1 MSTESPG
8 RPETYRSPGADRA
21 ADERSI
27 GELFSAVSED
37 ISTLMRQEVELAKAE
52 VRQSASNAG
61 AGVGLLG
68 GAGVAGH
75 MVLLFVSISAWWGI
89 AQWIGQAWSGLV
101 IAVIWAII
109 GAVLYSV
116 GRTRLKQVEGL
127 PRTTETAKQIP
138 DALAGH
144 EETR

>member
-1 MSTESPG
+1 MSTEAYRPPDSG
-8 RPETYRSPGADRA
+8 RGA
-21 ADERSI
+21 ADDRSV
-27 GELFSAVSED
+27 GQLFSAVSED
-37 ISTLMRQEVELAKAE
+37 ISTLIRQEVELAKAE
-52 VRQSASNAG
+52 VRQSATQAG

-116 GRTRLKQVEGL
+116 GRSRLKQVEGL

>member
-1 MSTESPG
+1 MSSEAFRTRDAGTDAS
-8 RPETYRSPGADRA
+8 D
-21 ADERSI
+21 RSI
-27 GELFSAVSED
+27 GELFSAISED
-37 ISTLMRQEVELAKAE
+37 ISTLMRQEVALAKAE
-52 VRQSASNAG
+52 VRQSATNAG

-75 MVLLFVSISAWWGI
+75 MVLLFVSLSAWWGI
-89 AQWIGQAWSGLV
+89 AQFIGQAWSGLV
-101 IAVIWAII
+101 MALVWAII
-109 GAVLYSV
+109 GAILYSV

>member
-1 MSTESPG
+1 M
-8 RPETYRSPGADRA
+8 
-21 ADERSI
+21 
-27 GELFSAVSED
+27 
-37 ISTLMRQEVELAKAE
+37 
-52 VRQSASNAG
+52 RQSATQAG

-116 GRTRLKQVEGL
+116 GRRRLNQVEGL
-127 PRTTETAKQIP
+127 PRTTETARQIP